1 MAVDTKR
8 LPVESL
14 AHVVARLAAGLELVP
29 ALELLAVAAV
39 EATGAD
45 VGVVRVVDPVDGAL
59 VARAVAPAESAL
71 AAGLVGSRSPAASP
85 ERDGGASE
93 PFSGVVVA
101 TANLAGHVVGA
112 VELLRTHEAFDAEDE
127 ALADLAAAHLAL
139 ALRTTA
145 PDTAPGGS

>member
-71 AAGLVGSRSPAASP
+71 AGGPRPPSRRSRRGSWDRGRRRPRRSATAVPRSRSPEWSSQ
-85 ERDGGASE
+85 R
-93 PFSGVVVA
+93 
-101 TANLAGHVVGA
+101 
-112 VELLRTHEAFDAEDE
+112 RTWRGTSSA
-127 ALADLAAAHLAL
+127 
-139 ALRTTA
+139 
-145 PDTAPGGS
+145 